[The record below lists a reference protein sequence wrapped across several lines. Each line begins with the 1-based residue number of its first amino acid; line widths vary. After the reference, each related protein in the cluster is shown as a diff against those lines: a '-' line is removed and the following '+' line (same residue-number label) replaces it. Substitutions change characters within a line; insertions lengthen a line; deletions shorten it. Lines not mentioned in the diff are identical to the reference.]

1 MRACS
6 QRFLA
11 RLLVVLWTVALGMV
25 SPWTVSAQAAQARE
39 TAQVTEVRRFALVV
53 GANDGGAERVVLRYA
68 VDDANAVSKVL
79 GEIGGLQDGDRSLL
93 RDPTRQELLAEV
105 QRLSKRIRAARSS
118 GANVQFFFYYSGHSD
133 EQGLLLGSER
143 MEYRALRKA
152 IDAVPA
158 DVRLAILDSCA
169 SGAFTRLKGGKKR
182 APFLVG
188 ASADVKG
195 HAFLTSSSADETA
208 QESDRVGGSYFTHYF
223 TTGLRGAADADGDRQ
238 VTLNEAYEFAFDETL
253 AQTEASRGGAQHAAY
268 DINLTGSGDLVLT
281 DLRHNTARLE
291 LSSEIGGRV
300 FVRRAGGEL
309 AAELYKPAG
318 SAAVLLA
325 LEPGLYQV
333 TVDDGATLRRANKD
347 VRARGRAVLA
357 GSEMREVERET
368 TTARGAA
375 RYQDVRFD
383 VGLLPPLSI
392 NGQFAKAKKI
402 RDIEIRNTA
411 SFSLLWGRAGALD
424 GVAMSVGGSYVRDRV
439 EGAQLSVLANIAPG
453 KLDGAQLS
461 YGANIGG
468 SVRGAQLGLYNHANA
483 LAGAQLGVA
492 NFGRDLRGAQ
502 VGLVNVGRQVHG
514 VQLGLFSFA
523 DSADAQIG
531 LFTGTREHGV
541 RPSLSTSDTGLLE
554 VALRFPANRTYS
566 EMIMG
571 LHPMGAGEAWTFGL
585 AFGVHNP
592 LAHRLFLD
600 VDLASL
606 GVANGVG
613 FQVPLG
619 FMSKLRVMLGWQPYE
634 RLAMFGGPT
643 LSVLGDRIDETERET
658 VRPGYGWSNTV
669 YNGSF
674 RARMWPGFI
683 AGLRF

>member
-1 MRACS
+1 MRLHS
-6 QRFLA
+6 SRFA
-11 RLLVVLWTVALGMV
+11 VAMVLWVVALVLTG
-25 SPWTVSAQAAQARE
+25 STPGAALAATSGE
-39 TAQVTEVRRFALVV
+39 TAEVGEVRRFALVV
-53 GANDGGAERVVLRYA
+53 GANDGGAQRVVLRYA
-68 VDDANAVSKVL
+68 VDDANAVAKVL
-79 GEIGGLQDGDRSLL
+79 AEIGGLRDGDRSLL
-93 RDPTRQELLAEV
+93 RDPTGEELLAEV

-133 EQGLLLGSER
+133 DRGLLLGAER
-143 MEYRALRKA
+143 MEYRTLRDA

-223 TTGLRGAADADGDRQ
+223 TTGLRGAADADGDKQ

-268 DINLTGSGDLVLT
+268 DIKLTGSGDLVLT

-333 TVDDGATLRRANKD
+333 TVDDGTTLRRTNKD
-347 VRARGRAVLA
+347 VRARGRVVLA
-357 GSEMREVERET
+357 ASELQEIERET

-375 RYQDVRFD
+375 KYEEVSID
-383 VGLLPPLSI
+383 VGAFPPLSI
-392 NGQFAKAKKI
+392 NGQLAKEKNI
-402 RDIEIRNTA
+402 RDTQIRNTA
-411 SFSLLWGRAGALD
+411 TFSLLWGRSGAVD
-424 GVAMSVGGSYVRDRV
+424 GVAMSLGGSYVRDRV
-439 EGAQLSVLANIAPG
+439 EGAQLSLLANIAPG

-461 YGANIGG
+461 YGANVAG
-468 SVRGAQLGLYNHANA
+468 SVRGAQLAIYNHANA
-483 LAGAQLGVA
+483 IAGGQVGVA
-492 NFGRDLRGAQ
+492 NFGRDVRGAQ
-502 VGLVNVGRQVHG
+502 VGLVNIGRQVHG
-514 VQLGLFSFA
+514 VQVGLLAFA
-523 DSADAQIG
+523 DSADAQIA
-531 LFTGTREHGV
+531 LFSGTREYGV
-541 RPSLSTSDTGLLE
+541 HPSIATSDTGLLE
-554 VALRFPANRTYS
+554 VALRFPARRTYS

-592 LAHRLFLD
+592 LANRLFLD

-606 GVANGVG
+606 GVANGAG
-613 FQVPLG
+613 FRVPLG
-619 FMSKLRVMLGWQPYE
+619 FMSKLRVMVGWQPYD
-634 RLAMFGGPT
+634 RLGVFGGPT
-643 LSVLGDRIDETERET
+643 VSFMADRVDGTERDT
-658 VRPGYGWSNTV
+658 VRPGYGWANTV
-669 YNGSF
+669 HEGSF
-674 RARMWPGFI
+674 RARMWPGFV
-683 AGLRF
+683 AGVRF